1 MSEPGSDALP
11 NAAQPTFSGGVNE
24 RRPRRDRLAR
34 RIILG
39 VIAAFVAAGAAG
51 LLGVRTATATASGGG
66 YRLAVTYAAITR
78 SGLATPW
85 SVEVRRVGGFDG
97 PVTLAT
103 TRGYWQLFD
112 ANALYPDPA
121 SATMRGDKLVWTFEP
136 PEGQTLS
143 VLFDARA
150 GPSIQGGHA
159 ATTEILV
166 QGAPVAEVSYRT
178 LVVP

>member
-1 MSEPGSDALP
+1 MSDPGGDALP
-11 NAAQPTFSGGVNE
+11 DAAKPTFSGPLDP
-24 RRPRRDRLAR
+24 RTSRRDRLAR

-39 VIAAFVAAGAAG
+39 LIAVFVAAGAAG
-51 LLGVRTATATASGGG
+51 LLGVRISTATASGAG
-66 YRLAVTYAAITR
+66 YHLAVTYAAVTR

-85 SVEVRRVGGFDG
+85 SVEVRRAGGFDG

-103 TRGYWQLFD
+103 TRGYWQIFD
-112 ANALYPDPA
+112 ANALYPDPG

-136 PEGQTLS
+136 PEGETLS

-166 QGAPVAEVSYRT
+166 HGAPVVEVSYRT